1 MMLIKRY
8 NELIVKGIVIRN
20 RTTQPY
26 VKIVWITIGTA
37 EENKIN

>member
-1 MMLIKRY
+1 
-8 NELIVKGIVIRN
+8 VIRN

-37 EENKIN
+37 EENKINWGAGNNSI